1 MAERSRAGENARPGL
16 RDVTRDWFLFLST
29 WRRQVRAMPADPDWV
44 RGRLEGLLASMER
57 RAASDPRLESRFKEA
72 RQPLVYLA
80 DEILLNSGWA
90 GEAAWER
97 DLLETR
103 VFGTQHAGQ
112 DFFDR
117 LDRAMNQD
125 DIELLEIYFKCICL
139 GFRGRLVKQPVVLA
153 EIRRNLFRRLK
164 TAPIEGARFC
174 PEAYESIDDRDFMK
188 LPAVAT
194 ARILI
199 ALVAVL
205 IAIYTVAVMKFQEQF
220 RDLRES
226 ADAYVAG
233 RPSGEPKE
241 G

>member
-1 MAERSRAGENARPGL
+1 MAERANERDGARPGL
-16 RDVTRDWFLFLST
+16 RDLTRDWFLFLST
-29 WRRQVRAMPADPDWV
+29 FRRQVRSMPADVDWV

-57 RAASDPRLESRFKEA
+57 RAASDPRLEVRLKDA

-80 DEILLNSGWA
+80 DEILLNSNWD

-103 VFGTQHAGQ
+103 LFGTQHAGQ

-125 DIELLEIYFKCICL
+125 DVELLEIYYKAICL
-139 GFRGRLVKQPVVLA
+139 GFRGRLVKQPVVLS

-164 TAPIEGARFC
+164 STPVEGSRFC
-174 PEAYESIDDRDFMK
+174 PDAYDSIDDRDFVK

-205 IAIYTVAVMKFQEQF
+205 VAIYTVACIQFKDQF
-220 RDLRES
+220 RDLRNA
-226 ADAYVAG
+226 ADAYVDG
-233 RPSGEPKE
+233 TLPEDHE

>member
-1 MAERSRAGENARPGL
+1 MAGGPTNEGGKHAL
-16 RDVTRDWFLFLST
+16 RELTRDWFLFLAT
-29 WRRQVRAMPADPDWV
+29 FRRQVRSMPADVEWV
-44 RGRLEGLLASMER
+44 RSRLEDMLKSMER
-57 RAASDPRLESRFKEA
+57 RAASDPRLEA
-72 RQPLVYLA
+72 RLRDARPPLVYLA
-80 DEILLNSGWA
+80 DEILLDCGWD

-125 DIELLEIYFKCICL
+125 DVELLEIYHKAICM
-139 GFRGRLVKQPVVLA
+139 GFRGRLVKQPAVLG

-164 TAPIEGARFC
+164 TQPVEGARFC
-174 PEAYESIDDRDFMK
+174 PEAYESIDDRDFVK

-205 IAIYTVAVMKFQEQF
+205 VAIYTVASMQFHEKF
-220 RDLRES
+220 RGLREA
-226 ADAYVAG
+226 ADHYVD
-233 RPSGEPKE
+233 PTTPTPGE